1 MLAILFPGQGSQTPD
16 DAAVVDRHAPD
27 LLERAIARLGDDP
40 FPRVEQSTAWAQT
53 AIHLT
58 SAAHWRRLRST
69 LEASPAAFA
78 GHSLGEISALA
89 AAGALTEE
97 DALDLVIAR
106 GRAMAEAQAGTMVAV
121 RTDAAAAAPV
131 ADAHGWV
138 VANDNAPGQVVLSGP
153 VEAADELQAAL
164 RADGMRAMRLPVTGA
179 FHSPLMGEA
188 AEAFAQV
195 LARTPFARTTAPVW
209 CCATA
214 APFDDP
220 RFQLASAITAPVR
233 WRELLLELWAAG
245 VTRYLDAGPGTVIDG
260 LVRRT
265 LPEAERLSNEVAPA

>member
-16 DAAVVDRHAPD
+16 DAAVVDRYAPD
-27 LLERAIARLGDDP
+27 LLERAVRQLGDDP
-40 FPRVEQSTAWAQT
+40 FPRIDQSTAWAQA
-53 AIHLT
+53 AIHLA
-58 SAAHWRRLRST
+58 SAAHWRRLQGT
-69 LEASPAAFA
+69 LDASPGAFA
-78 GHSLGEISALA
+78 GHSLGEISALS

-106 GRAMAEAQAGTMVAV
+106 GRAMAEARAGAMVAV
-121 RTDAAAAAPV
+121 RADADAAAPV
-131 ADAHGWV
+131 AEAHDWV
-138 VANDNAPGQVVLSGP
+138 VANDNAPGQVVLSGS
-153 VEAADELQAAL
+153 ADRADDLQAAL
-164 RADGMRAMRLPVTGA
+164 RAAGLRAMRLPVTGA
-179 FHSPLMGEA
+179 FHSPLMADA

-195 LARTPFARTTAPVW
+195 LAQTPFAQPAVPVF

-233 WRELLLELWAAG
+233 WRELLHGLAAAG

-265 LPEAERLSNEVAPA
+265 LPEVERVVGSVPA

>member
-16 DAAVVDRHAPD
+16 DAAVVDRYAPD
-27 LLERAIARLGDDP
+27 LLERAVRQLGDDP
-40 FPRVEQSTAWAQT
+40 FPRIDQSTAWAQA
-53 AIHLT
+53 AIHLA
-58 SAAHWRRLRST
+58 SAAHWRRLQGT
-69 LEASPAAFA
+69 LDASPGAFA
-78 GHSLGEISALA
+78 GHSLGEISALS

-106 GRAMAEAQAGTMVAV
+106 GRAMAEARAGAMVAV
-121 RTDAAAAAPV
+121 RADADAAAPV
-131 ADAHGWV
+131 AEAHDWV

-153 VEAADELQAAL
+153 ADRADDLHAAL
-164 RADGMRAMRLPVTGA
+164 RAAGLRAMRLPVTGA
-179 FHSPLMGEA
+179 FHSPLMADA

-195 LARTPFARTTAPVW
+195 LARTPFAQPAVPVF

-220 RFQLASAITAPVR
+220 RFELATAITAPVR
-233 WRELLLELWAAG
+233 WRELLHGLAAAG
-245 VTRYLDAGPGTVIDG
+245 ATRYLDAGPGTVIDG

-265 LPEAERLSNEVAPA
+265 LPEAERVAGSVPA